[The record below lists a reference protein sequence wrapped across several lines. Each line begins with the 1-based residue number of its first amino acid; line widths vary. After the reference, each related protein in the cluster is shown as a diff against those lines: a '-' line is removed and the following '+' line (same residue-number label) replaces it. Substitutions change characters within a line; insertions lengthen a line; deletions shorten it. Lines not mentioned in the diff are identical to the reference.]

1 MATIERIERT
11 PYALAARE
19 LLRNTLLDAARD
31 ELERRDWAQITMADV
46 AAAAGVSRQTLYKEF
61 GSRDEFAQAFV
72 MREGDRFLLAVE
84 QAVREHLDDPAT
96 ALAAGFDVFLTAAAE
111 DPLVRTL
118 LSSDQTYNLLP
129 LITTQGEPV
138 VARATEHLAAIICSG
153 WPQVMPADAHLLA
166 ECLVRLAIS
175 YAALP
180 AGPTGMTAASVTT
193 LLGPYI
199 ERLLADAALPS
210 RLSRR

>member
-1 MATIERIERT
+1 MATLERT

-19 LLRNTLLDAARD
+19 LLRNTLLDGARD
-31 ELERRDWAQITMADV
+31 ELQRRPWAEITMANI

-61 GSRDEFAQAFV
+61 GSREEFAQAFV
-72 MREGDRFLLAVE
+72 MREGDRFLLDVE
-84 QAVREHLDDPAT
+84 QAVLAHLEDPPT
-96 ALAAGFDVFLTAAAE
+96 ALSAAFEVFLTAAAE

-118 LSSDQTYNLLP
+118 LSGEGADSLLP

-138 VARATEHLAAIICSG
+138 VTRATERLSEIILSG
-153 WPQVMPADAHLLA
+153 WPAVKSTDAQLLA

-175 YAALP
+175 YTALP

-199 ERLLADAALPS
+199 ERVLTDAAGEGGE
-210 RLSRR
+210 

>member
-1 MATIERIERT
+1 MATLERSAERT

-19 LLRNTLLDAARD
+19 LLRNTLLDAAR
-31 ELERRDWAQITMADV
+31 EQLESRGWADITMADI
-46 AAAAGVSRQTLYKEF
+46 ALAAGLSRQTLYKEF
-61 GSRDEFAQAFV
+61 GSREAFAQAFV
-72 MREGDRFLLAVE
+72 LRESDRFLLAVE

-96 ALAAGFDVFLTAAAE
+96 ALSAAFEVFLTAAAE

-118 LSSDQTYNLLP
+118 LAGEGAYSLLA

-138 VARATEHLAAIICSG
+138 VESATERLRAIILSG
-153 WPQVMPADAHLLA
+153 WPAVAPADARLLS

-199 ERLLADAALPS
+199 EQVL
-210 RLSRR
+210 RRAREDSNL